1 MFGRYTFSKAPFA
14 GQGSNA
20 FTLSLTEDASLG
32 DAPIDSFGYTEA
44 PVEVITSE
52 DTNAQQNVY
61 YFGNVDDLFTSQ
73 DTLDI
78 DVNYPASFSD
88 GVTCDSTIGI
98 TAQFAGTVTE
108 ALTSLEDIQI
118 GSAYFD
124 TFIENFTTAD
134 DPTITQAVDRSISEG
149 LSVASTQTITA
160 HFVVSRSDA
169 MEIAVHLETFGW
181 IKIQTHTT
189 SNWTPVDDAQ

>member
-20 FTLSLTEDASLG
+20 YALSLTEDASLG
-32 DAPIDSFGYTEA
+32 DVATAYAMFTDNPIEA
-44 PVEVITSE
+44 MTSE
-52 DTNAQQNVY
+52 DTNAEHSVY
-61 YFGNVDDLFTSQ
+61 YFGNVDDMYTAQ
-73 DTLDI
+73 DTTDI

-98 TAQFAGTVTE
+98 TAQFAGTITE
-108 ALTSLEDIQI
+108 ALASLTTIEI

-124 TFIENFTTAD
+124 TYNENFTITD

-149 LSVASTQTITA
+149 LSVASSEGIIA

-181 IKIQTHTT
+181 IKIQTHTD
-189 SNWTPVDDAQ
+189 SNWVPVQDAQ

>member
-20 FTLSLTEDASLG
+20 FALSLTEDASLG
-32 DAPIDSFGYTEA
+32 DAATAYAMFTDNPI
-44 PVEVITSE
+44 EVMTSE
-52 DTNAQQNVY
+52 DTNAEHSVY
-61 YFGNVDDLFTSQ
+61 YFGNVDDVYTAQ
-73 DTLDI
+73 DTTDI

-98 TAQFAGTVTE
+98 TAQFAGTIDE
-108 ALTSLEDIQI
+108 ALTSLTDIQI

-124 TFIENFTTAD
+124 TYTENFTITD

-149 LSVASTQTITA
+149 LSVASSEGIIA

-169 MEIAVHLETFGW
+169 MGIAVHLETFGW

>member
-20 FTLSLTEDASLG
+20 YALSLTENASLG
-32 DAPIDSFGYTEA
+32 DAATAYAMFTDNPI
-44 PVEVITSE
+44 EVMTSE
-52 DTNAQQNVY
+52 DTNAEHSVY
-61 YFGNVDDLFTSQ
+61 YFGNVDDIFTSQ

-98 TAQFAGTVTE
+98 TAQFAGPIDE
-108 ALTSLEDIQI
+108 AIASLTTIEI

-124 TFIENFTTAD
+124 TYTENFTITD

-149 LSVASTQTITA
+149 LSVASSEGIIA

-181 IKIQTHTT
+181 IKIQTHTD
-189 SNWTPVDDAQ
+189 SNWVPVQDAQ

>member
-1 MFGRYTFSKAPFA
+1 MFGRYAISKAPFA
-14 GQGSNA
+14 GQGSSA
-20 FTLSLTEDASLG
+20 YFLSLTENASLA
-32 DAPIDSFGYTEA
+32 DAPVDHFVYTET
-44 PVEVITSE
+44 PIEVMTSE
-52 DTNAQQNVY
+52 DTNAEHAIF

-98 TAQFAGTVTE
+98 TAQFKGSVTE

-124 TFIENFTTAD
+124 TFIENFTVTAN
-134 DPTITQAVDRSISEG
+134 PTITQAVDRSISEG
-149 LSVASTQTITA
+149 LSVASSENIIA
-160 HFVVSRSDA
+160 HFVVSRADA
-169 MEIAVHLETFGW
+169 MDIAVHLETFGW
-181 IKIQTHTT
+181 IKIQTHTD